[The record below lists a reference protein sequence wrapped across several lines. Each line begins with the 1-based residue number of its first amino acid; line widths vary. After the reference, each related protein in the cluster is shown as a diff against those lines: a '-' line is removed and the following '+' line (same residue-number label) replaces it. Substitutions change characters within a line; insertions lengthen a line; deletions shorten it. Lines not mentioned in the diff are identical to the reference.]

1 MKKRPA
7 AGLSDEDRILWNQVA
22 RSATPLKGK
31 ALPDDM
37 FEIADQLPH
46 PQQEMAAAADAAA
59 PPPRPRDAEK
69 SAHGPRALDRPTR
82 DKLAKGR
89 LQIEAR
95 VDLHGMTQSEAH
107 ALLLGFLHRAYA
119 MGIRHV
125 LIITGKGSS
134 LGSDGV
140 LRKAVPAWFATPSFK
155 PLVGSYEAAARHHGG
170 GGALY
175 VRLRRQTEVKAR

>member
-1 MKKRPA
+1 MKKRFV
-7 AGLSDEDRILWNQVA
+7 AGLTDEDRILWNQVA

-31 ALPDDM
+31 VFPEDPFRVPDP
-37 FEIADQLPH
+37 LPH
-46 PQQEMAAAADAAA
+46 PRQDMAEAADAAA
-59 PPPRPRDAEK
+59 PPVRPRDGEK
-69 SAHGPRALDRPTR
+69 SPQGPRALDRPTR

-107 ALLLGFLHRAYA
+107 SLLLGFLHRAYA
-119 MGIRHV
+119 LGIRHV

-134 LGSDGV
+134 MGGDGV

-175 VRLRRQTEVKAR
+175 VRLRRQTEVKTR

>member
-7 AGLSDEDRILWNQVA
+7 AGLTDEDRILWNQVA

-31 ALPDDM
+31 ALPEDL
-37 FEIADQLPH
+37 FEVPDPLPH
-46 PQQEMAAAADAAA
+46 PQQDMAAAADAA
-59 PPPRPRDAEK
+59 PPPARPRDGEK
-69 SAHGPRALDRPTR
+69 MPHGPRALDRPTR

-107 ALLLGFLHRAYA
+107 TLLLGFLHRAYA
-119 MGIRHV
+119 LGIRHV

-140 LRKAVPAWFATPSFK
+140 LRKAVPAWFATPPFRS
-155 PLVGSYEAAARHHGG
+155 LVGSYESAARHHGG

>member
-1 MKKRPA
+1 MKQRLV
-7 AGLSDEDRILWNQVA
+7 AGLTDEDRVLWNMVA

-31 ALPDDM
+31 TFPEDPFDVPDPLPSPRGD
-37 FEIADQLPH
+37 F
-46 PQQEMAAAADAAA
+46 AAAVDAAV
-59 PPPRPRDAEK
+59 PPARPGTGEK
-69 SAHGPRALDRPTR
+69 TPQGPRALDRPTR

-107 ALLLGFLHRAYA
+107 MLLLDFLHRAYA

-125 LIITGKGSS
+125 LVITGKGTSM
-134 LGSDGV
+134 GGDGV
-140 LRKAVPAWFATPSFK
+140 LRKAVPAWFATPSFR
-155 PLVGSYEAAARHHGG
+155 PLVGSYEVAARHHGG

-175 VRLRRQTEVKAR
+175 VRLRRQTEVRAR